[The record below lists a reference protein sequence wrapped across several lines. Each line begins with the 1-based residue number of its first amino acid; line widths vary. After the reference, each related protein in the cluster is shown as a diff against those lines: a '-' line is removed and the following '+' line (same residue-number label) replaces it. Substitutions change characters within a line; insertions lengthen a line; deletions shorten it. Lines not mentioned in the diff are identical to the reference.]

1 LHAIIMAYIF
11 PEGASYRITFFKSA
25 HISLQ
30 IFRKIYHRGN
40 IFIFIYMKVCSAL
53 VKDPFPAV

>member
-1 LHAIIMAYIF
+1 MHIF
-11 PEGASYRITFFKSA
+11 PEGASYRITFFKTANS
-25 HISLQ
+25 SLQ